1 MSNVVVGLMTCDRF
15 LPTRGAALRD
25 TWLSRARRVLY
36 FSDDAFASDGGRGH
50 SYRVRSSHSR
60 TLARRLL
67 GGPRREPPA
76 FGAPLVRHAFA
87 PTRPGETVPERIY
100 SGGNWR
106 AVPILR
112 SVAEAFF
119 TADAATRLA
128 AQGEPAA
135 EWAFLADD
143 DSFVITSQLT
153 ATPSRYLAWRVHCLA
168 PTRAL

>member
-1 MSNVVVGLMTCDRF
+1 M
-15 LPTRGAALRD
+15 
-25 TWLSRARRVLY
+25 
-36 FSDDAFASDGGRGH
+36 
-50 SYRVRSSHSR
+50 
-60 TLARRLL
+60 
-67 GGPRREPPA
+67 
-76 FGAPLVRHAFA
+76 RHAFA

-119 TADAATRLA
+119 TADAAARLA

-153 ATPSRYLAWRVHCLA
+153 ATPPSRDLAWRVRCLA
-168 PTRAL
+168 PARAL